1 MDAIRS
7 PRLEDVAATAGV
19 STATVSRFLNSPER
33 VALATREKIRS
44 AVEATGYLPN
54 LTAGALAGNRSRLIA
69 ALVPD
74 IAQSIFNDTVEAMIN
89 ELATDGNSVVLAL
102 TGPDN
107 ERLNAEIAMA
117 LARGSMRSSSRGS

>member
-1 MDAIRS
+1 MEAPRS
-7 PRLEDVAATAGV
+7 PRLEDVAAAAGV

-33 VALATREKIRS
+33 VALTTREKIRA

-74 IAQSIFNDTVEAMIN
+74 IAQSIFQRYRGSDDQRAGDRWEQRRA
-89 ELATDGNSVVLAL
+89 
-102 TGPDN
+102 GPDW
-107 ERLNAEIAMA
+107 A
-117 LARGSMRSSSRGS
+117 G